1 MPPFIAASELLSQ
14 YWEPGGVGPATQAD
28 LSAWAGLSAAGPPG
42 ATIGAG
48 GNYTS
53 GVIVCPGFKS
63 LAVGVTL
70 SQAGTITI
78 QRYIDKAG
86 LVPIG
91 ALVSTTLVAATANW
105 ATVNDGLPFQSFK
118 FVISN
123 TSGSVGN
130 VTNFGALA
138 QSY

>member
-1 MPPFIAASELLSQ
+1 MVQIAASELATQ

-28 LSAWAGLSAAGPPG
+28 LSTWSGLSAAGPPG

-53 GVIVCPGFKS
+53 LPIQVAGFKNI
-63 LAVGVTL
+63 AVGVKL
-70 SQAGTITI
+70 SQTGTITI
-78 QRYIDKAG
+78 QRFMDRAG

-91 ALVSTTLVAATANW
+91 ALISSPLVANTSNW
-105 ATVNDGLPFQSFK
+105 ATVNDGIPFQSFV

-130 VTNFGALA
+130 VSLFSALV

>member
-1 MPPFIAASELLSQ
+1 MVQIAASELSTQ

-48 GNYTS
+48 GNFTS
-53 GVIVCPGFKS
+53 LPIQVSGFKS
-63 LAVGVTL
+63 IAVGVKL

-78 QRYIDKAG
+78 QRFMDRAG
-86 LVPIG
+86 TVPIG
-91 ALVSTTLVAATANW
+91 ALISSTLVANTSNW
-105 ATVNDGLPFQSFK
+105 ATVNDGIPFQSFV

-130 VTNFGALA
+130 VSLFSALV